1 MAILA
6 YALGSCAFCALFLSI
21 VACVDLT
28 SDLLRNIDIVST
40 RSLVLIIAD
49 GIGYWN
55 EEETDRQMG
64 RQVDRQTDRHTNNTD
79 DFTGLCSC

>member
-6 YALGSCAFCALFLSI
+6 YALASCAFCALLLSI
-21 VACVDLT
+21 VACVDLENTT
-28 SDLLRNIDIVST
+28 SDLLRNIGIVST

-55 EEETDRQMG
+55 EEETDRQMADRQIDRQMG
-64 RQVDRQTDRHTNNTD
+64 RQVDR
-79 DFTGLCSC
+79 